1 MANRRRG
8 EVDCRIRGRLYPLRL
23 TLGALAE
30 IEDAFSA
37 GSLAALGERFAD
49 GGVRA
54 GDLAI
59 LLTAAL
65 NGAGAR
71 LDRDEVGA
79 LVEAA
84 DLPGIA
90 DALARLFALNFGD
103 DRERPREARRRP
115 DPSRPCPGTS

>member
-8 EVDCRIRGRLYPLRL
+8 EVDCRIGGRTYPLRL

-30 IEDAFSA
+30 IEDACSA
-37 GSLAALGERFAD
+37 GSVAGLGERFAE

-71 LDRDEVGA
+71 LDREEVGA

-90 DALARLFALNFGD
+90 EALAQLFALNFGD
-103 DRERPREARRRP
+103 DRERPREARRPP
-115 DPSRPCPGTS
+115 DPSRRFPGTS